1 MLQRLSLILVAV
13 LSLNAHAYFQMDFM
27 KEKNKAKSSS
37 RWTLADWLAQKK
49 KMALADQWLALHSS
63 SNWFDLALSG
73 QQTSFDVKTTDAS
86 GTATTTK
93 DGGQIYEADM
103 YLSIFNLNGEY
114 EKRGDDM
121 ESYAGAVGLR
131 LLGTSAQTTN
141 LVVRYGLQ
149 ETKNTRTKEHWDNQY
164 AEAQIQLYVIE
175 EFGLEGK
182 YRYFFPDTNGQGHK
196 LSGHKATAGAF
207 AELGILR
214 IYADYFQ
221 EPTEISSNGSTS
233 KQDRAGFQYGLKLY
247 F

>member
-1 MLQRLSLILVAV
+1 MLVAV

-27 KEKNKAKSSS
+27 KEKNKARSSS

-63 SNWFDLALSG
+63 SNWFDLSLSG
-73 QQTSFDVKTTDAS
+73 QQTSFDVKTTDAA
-86 GTATTTK
+86 GTTTKTK
-93 DGGQIYEADM
+93 DGGQIYELDM

-141 LVVRYGLQ
+141 LVLRYGLQ
-149 ETKNTRTKEHWDNQY
+149 ETKNTKIKEHWDNQF
-164 AEAQIQLYVIE
+164 AEAQLQLYIIE

-182 YRYFFPDTNGQGHK
+182 YRYFFPDTNVLGHK
-196 LSGHKATAGAF
+196 LNGHKVTVGAF

-221 EPTEISSNGSTS
+221 EPTEISNNGSIS
-233 KQDRAGFQYGLKLY
+233 KQDRTGFQYGLKL
-247 F
+247 FF